1 MAAAFSVALLIV
13 IVIRLH
19 APPAHRV
26 DAALRA
32 TARWSFA
39 WFWLAST
46 GGALT
51 ALFGSRFRPI
61 AQHARDFGLAYAS
74 AHVVHLSLVAWVL
87 YGSVTA
93 FDQTALIFFGIGV
106 FWTYLLALLSI
117 KSLAARVNPTL
128 LRILRIVGVEYIGVV
143 FLVDFSKHLF
153 ETGLYSLLYY
163 LPFQLLAVAGPLLR
177 LTVLLRRWLTPRTVN
192 SPIQSS

>member
-1 MAAAFSVALLIV
+1 MATAFCVALLIV

-32 TARWSFA
+32 TARWSFV

-51 ALFGSRFRPI
+51 ALFGARFRPLG
-61 AQHARDFGLAYAS
+61 QRARDFGLAYAS
-74 AHVVHLSLVAWVL
+74 AHVVHLGLVSWVL
-87 YGSVTA
+87 YNAVSP
-93 FDQTALIFFGIGV
+93 FDRSALIFFGIGV

-117 KSLAARVNPTL
+117 KRLAATVNPTL
-128 LRILRIVGVEYIGVV
+128 LRTLRIVGVEYISLV
-143 FLVDFSKHLF
+143 FLVDFNKHLF
-153 ETGLYSLLYY
+153 ETDLYSLVYY

-177 LTVLLRRWLTPRTVN
+177 LSVVVRRWLTPGAAR
-192 SPIQSS
+192 SPIRSA